1 MTELFEKV
9 KTESNMSKAFY
20 NRDKINFNTN
30 LTNDIT
36 NQRENLNL
44 NDDFLLCNF
53 KENQEESCLEYF
65 DNRELDDIQRILFP
79 GDENPPFKYDF
90 DPINNNSI
98 NLEENPKS
106 FSSNFIDIN
115 NNSLKNSLYVDL
127 NDGLIK
133 NGEGTIQLP
142 SFIDLDISVTDALY
156 KQKKEVKFCKKHD
169 RRGRI
174 PKRMENIIGEHTKET
189 NDNIETRVKVLF
201 YESMTDY
208 ANELIE
214 EYQSQ
219 NGKGTYSL
227 LKGIDYKIKKQ
238 SSKKDNLKI
247 LENTARDML
256 SAKISPKYLNFA
268 PDYNKKVIDKIYR
281 EGKAK
286 EIISF
291 LDKKVLLFYNQFI
304 EDDKKSTKFKT
315 LAYHIESLK
324 EKEDQNYL
332 ESVVSTAK
340 NFEEN
345 TRRKKSRKKK
355 KKKVL

>member
-9 KTESNMSKAFY
+9 KTESSMGNAFY
-20 NRDKINFNTN
+20 NRDNINFNTN
-30 LTNDIT
+30 LNNDIK
-36 NQRENLNL
+36 NPRESLNS

-53 KENQEESCLEYF
+53 REYQEESYLEYL
-65 DNRELDDIQRILFP
+65 DNRELDEVQRILFP

-90 DPINNNSI
+90 DPKNNNSI

-115 NNSLKNSLYVDL
+115 NNSLKNSLFVDL

-142 SFIDLDISVTDALY
+142 SFKDLDISVTDSLY
-156 KQKKEVKFCKKHD
+156 EQKKEVKFCRKHD

-174 PKRMENIIGEHTKET
+174 PKQMENTIGDHTKKT
-189 NDNIETRVKVLF
+189 IDNIETKVKVLF

-219 NGKGTYSL
+219 NGKGTYCL

-238 SSKKDNLKI
+238 SSKKDNLKF

-281 EGKAK
+281 EGKSK

-304 EDDKKSTKFKT
+304 EGDKKSTKFKT

-345 TRRKKSRKKK
+345 TRRKKSREKKK
-355 KKKVL
+355 KKEL